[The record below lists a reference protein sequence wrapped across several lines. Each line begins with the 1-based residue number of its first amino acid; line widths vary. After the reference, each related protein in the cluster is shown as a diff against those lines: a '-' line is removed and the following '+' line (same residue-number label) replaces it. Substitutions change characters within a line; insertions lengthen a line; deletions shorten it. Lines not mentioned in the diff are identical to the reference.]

1 MMALLSLGVAVI
13 LQAAAA
19 TPPPAVTTVEKGQDS
34 VMEDARNVTVRSQAE
49 WMKVWRMHNFEK
61 PAPKVD
67 FAKDMVVGVFMGSRP
82 SAGFSVEIV
91 GTRVEAGKLTVQ
103 YREDVPAKGTMS
115 AQILTSPYHLV
126 SVPRVDGDV
135 KFEPVVK

>member
-1 MMALLSLGVAVI
+1 MALLSLAMGVI

-19 TPPPAVTTVEKGQDS
+19 MPPPAFTTVEKGQDS
-34 VMEDARNVTVRSQAE
+34 AVEDARNVTVRSQAE
-49 WMKVWRMHNFEK
+49 WIKVWRMHNFEK

-67 FAKDMVVGVFMGSRP
+67 FTKDMVVGVFMGGRS
-82 SAGFSVEIV
+82 SAGFNVEIV
-91 GTRVEAGKLTVQ
+91 GARVEAGKLVVQ
-103 YREDVPAKGTMS
+103 YREDVPARGTMT

-135 KFEPVVK
+135 KFEPVTK